1 MNPVIAMLIG
11 VVVMMVLVI
20 CTRMHAFP
28 SLIISAILIAVLS
41 GNYLL
46 VGTGNEGGNL
56 LSVAISTVT
65 GGFGGTM
72 TSIALPSALVASWVS
87 RKSGAAKRM
96 AITILK
102 LVGVK
107 RADVVLGL
115 TGFVVSIPVFCDS
128 GFVILS
134 SLAKEF
140 SRLTKKSM
148 VGLGGILGMGL
159 YITHFMVPPTPGPL
173 AVVST
178 FQNEGINIDL
188 GMFIIAGLLFSI
200 PLFIFS
206 VFLLRWFGNKYPQF
220 VVPYEIDRSKYTEAQ
235 LKVLDKIDAKIKA
248 GKELENEDFTE
259 LLSTEKLPSAGLS
272 FTILLLPVFLIL
284 ANTLVSQTAFKA
296 TLVGEIIT
304 FLGNPVI
311 ALFISLCLGAFL
323 LAKDLDNKTVVGMMN
338 DALRDAG
345 PIVMITAGGGALGA
359 VVKATG
365 AAGMMANGIVALGIP
380 GILVPLL
387 IGTIMR
393 FPQGSGTTAMITGSA
408 IIAPMLVTLG
418 INPYLAGLAVCLTAM
433 CPSFL
438 NDSYFHVVTS
448 FSGMDIKTSLKTW
461 TIGSILVPVFGS
473 VIICILSL
481 FIHNLSFCGIAVL
494 FALPHGM

>member
-72 TSIALPSALVASWVS
+72 TSIGIVIGFGCIMGIFLE
-87 RKSGAAKRM
+87 KSGAAKRM

-159 YITHFMVPPTPGPL
+159 YITHFMVPPTPRTKASTLTL
-173 AVVST
+173 ACSSSPVCCSP
-178 FQNEGINIDL
+178 
-188 GMFIIAGLLFSI
+188 S
-200 PLFIFS
+200 PCS
-206 VFLLRWFGNKYPQF
+206 SSPC
-220 VVPYEIDRSKYTEAQ
+220 SC
-235 LKVLDKIDAKIKA
+235 
-248 GKELENEDFTE
+248 
-259 LLSTEKLPSAGLS
+259 SAGS
-272 FTILLLPVFLIL
+272 
-284 ANTLVSQTAFKA
+284 A
-296 TLVGEIIT
+296 TST
-304 FLGNPVI
+304 R
-311 ALFISLCLGAFL
+311 S
-323 LAKDLDNKTVVGMMN
+323 
-338 DALRDAG
+338 
-345 PIVMITAGGGALGA
+345 
-359 VVKATG
+359 
-365 AAGMMANGIVALGIP
+365 
-380 GILVPLL
+380 
-387 IGTIMR
+387 
-393 FPQGSGTTAMITGSA
+393 S
-408 IIAPMLVTLG
+408 
-418 INPYLAGLAVCLTAM
+418 
-433 CPSFL
+433 SFL
-438 NDSYFHVVTS
+438 TRSTAAS
-448 FSGMDIKTSLKTW
+448 TPK
-461 TIGSILVPVFGS
+461 
-473 VIICILSL
+473 LS
-481 FIHNLSFCGIAVL
+481 
-494 FALPHGM
+494 

>member
-1 MNPVIAMLIG
+1 MKTATVHIQ
-11 VVVMMVLVI
+11 
-20 CTRMHAFP
+20 
-28 SLIISAILIAVLS
+28 
-41 GNYLL
+41 
-46 VGTGNEGGNL
+46 
-56 LSVAISTVT
+56 SVS
-65 GGFGGTM
+65 
-72 TSIALPSALVASWVS
+72 
-87 RKSGAAKRM
+87 
-96 AITILK
+96 
-102 LVGVK
+102 
-107 RADVVLGL
+107 
-115 TGFVVSIPVFCDS
+115 
-128 GFVILS
+128 
-134 SLAKEF
+134 
-140 SRLTKKSM
+140 
-148 VGLGGILGMGL
+148 
-159 YITHFMVPPTPGPL
+159 
-173 AVVST
+173 
-178 FQNEGINIDL
+178 
-188 GMFIIAGLLFSI
+188 
-200 PLFIFS
+200 
-206 VFLLRWFGNKYPQF
+206 
-220 VVPYEIDRSKYTEAQ
+220 PYSQSKHY
-235 LKVLDKIDAKIKA
+235 
-248 GKELENEDFTE
+248 
-259 LLSTEKLPSAGLS
+259 STEKLPSAGLS

-296 TLVGEIIT
+296 TIVGEIIT

-365 AAGMMANGIVALGIP
+365 AAGMMANGIVAIGIP

-387 IGTIMR
+387 IGTIRR

-481 FIHNLSFCGIAVL
+481 FIH
-494 FALPHGM
+494 

>member
-1 MNPVIAMLIG
+1 MLIG
-11 VVVMMVLVI
+11 VVVMMVLII

-28 SLIISAILIAVLS
+28 ALIISAILIAVLS
-41 GNYLL
+41 GNNLA
-46 VGTGNEGGNL
+46 GAAESGNL
-56 LSVAISTVT
+56 LGTAISTVT
-65 GGFGGTM
+65 SGFGGTM
-72 TSIALPSALVASWVS
+72 ASIGIVIGFGCIMGIFLE
-87 RKSGAAKRM
+87 KSGAAKRM
-96 AITILK
+96 ALSILK
-102 LVGVK
+102 LVGIK

-159 YITHFMVPPTPGPL
+159 YITHFLVPPTPGPL

-178 FQNEGINIDL
+178 FQQNGLNVDL
-188 GMFIIAGLLFSI
+188 GLFIIYGLLLSI
-200 PLFIFS
+200 PVFILS
-206 VFLLRWFGNKYPQF
+206 VFLFRYFGNKYPQF
-220 VVPYEIDRSKYTEAQ
+220 VVPYEIDRSKYTAAQ
-235 LKVLDKIDAKIKA
+235 LEVLDKIDAKLKA
-248 GKELENEDFTE
+248 GKELENEDFAA
-259 LLSTEKLPSAGLS
+259 LLSTEKLPGAGIS
-272 FTILLLPVFLIL
+272 FTILLLPVILIL
-284 ANTLVSQTAFKA
+284 ANTIVSQTALKGVI
-296 TLVGEIIT
+296 VGEIIT

-311 ALFISLCLGAFL
+311 ALFISLCLGAFV
-323 LAKDLDNKTVVGMMN
+323 LARDLDNKTVVGMMGE
-338 DALRDAG
+338 ALKDAG
-345 PIVMITAGGGALGA
+345 PIVFITAAGGALGA

-365 AAGMMANGIVALGIP
+365 AAGIMGEALVSTGIP

-387 IGTIMR
+387 IGVIMR

-408 IIAPMLVTLG
+408 LVAPMLAAGLAV
-418 INPYLAGLAVCLTAM
+418 NPYLAGLAICMTAM

-461 TIGSILVPVFGS
+461 TIGSIIIPVFGGL
-473 VIICILSL
+473 ILFILSL
-481 FIHNLSFCGIAVL
+481 FIH
-494 FALPHGM
+494 

>member
-1 MNPVIAMLIG
+1 MNPVLAMLIG
-11 VVVMMVLVI
+11 VVVMMVLII

-28 SLIISAILIAVLS
+28 ALIISAILIAVLS
-41 GNYLL
+41 GNNLAG
-46 VGTGNEGGNL
+46 VAESGNL
-56 LSVAISTVT
+56 LGTAISTVT
-65 GGFGGTM
+65 SGFGGTM
-72 TSIALPSALVASWVS
+72 ASIGIVIGFGCIMGIFLE
-87 RKSGAAKRM
+87 KSGAAKRM
-96 AITILK
+96 ALSILK
-102 LVGVK
+102 LVGIK

-178 FQNEGINIDL
+178 FQQNGMNVDL
-188 GMFIIAGLLFSI
+188 GLFIIYGLLLSI
-200 PLFIFS
+200 PVFVLS
-206 VFLLRWFGNKYPQF
+206 VFLFRYFGNKYPQF
-220 VVPYEIDRSKYTEAQ
+220 VVPYEIDRSKYTAAQ
-235 LKVLDKIDAKIKA
+235 LEVLDKIDAKLKA
-248 GKELENEDFTE
+248 GKELENEDFAA
-259 LLSTEKLPSAGLS
+259 LLSTEKLPGAGIS
-272 FTILLLPVFLIL
+272 FTILLLPVILIL
-284 ANTLVSQTAFKA
+284 ANTIVSQTALKGMI
-296 TLVGEIIT
+296 VGQIIT

-311 ALFISLCLGAFL
+311 ALFISLCLGAFV
-323 LAKDLDNKTVVGMMN
+323 LARDKDNKTVVGMMGE
-338 DALRDAG
+338 ALKDAG
-345 PIVMITAGGGALGA
+345 PIVFITAAGGALGA

-365 AAGMMANGIVALGIP
+365 AAGIMGEALVSTGIP

-387 IGTIMR
+387 IGVIMR

-408 IIAPMLVTLG
+408 LVAPMLAAGLAV
-418 INPYLAGLAVCLTAM
+418 NPYLAGLAICMTAM

-461 TIGSILVPVFGS
+461 TIGSIIIPVFGGL
-473 VIICILSL
+473 ILFILSL
-481 FIHNLSFCGIAVL
+481 FIH
-494 FALPHGM
+494 

>member
-1 MNPVIAMLIG
+1 MLIG
-11 VVVMMVLVI
+11 VVVMMVLII

-28 SLIISAILIAVLS
+28 ALIISAILIAVLS
-41 GNYLL
+41 GNNLAG
-46 VGTGNEGGNL
+46 VAESGNL
-56 LSVAISTVT
+56 LGTAISTVT
-65 GGFGGTM
+65 SGFGGTM
-72 TSIALPSALVASWVS
+72 ASIGIVIGFGCIMGIFLE
-87 RKSGAAKRM
+87 KSGAAKRM
-96 AITILK
+96 ALSILK
-102 LVGVK
+102 LVGIK

-159 YITHFMVPPTPGPL
+159 YITHFLVPPTPGPL

-178 FQNEGINIDL
+178 FQQNGMNVDL
-188 GMFIIAGLLFSI
+188 GLFIIYGLLLSI
-200 PLFIFS
+200 PVFVLS
-206 VFLLRWFGNKYPQF
+206 VFLFRYFGNKYPQF
-220 VVPYEIDRSKYTEAQ
+220 VVPYEIDRSKYTAAQ
-235 LKVLDKIDAKIKA
+235 LEVLDKIDAKLKA
-248 GKELENEDFTE
+248 GKELENEDFAA
-259 LLSTEKLPSAGLS
+259 LLSTEKLPGAGIS
-272 FTILLLPVFLIL
+272 FTILLLPVILIL
-284 ANTLVSQTAFKA
+284 ANTIVSQTALKGMI
-296 TLVGEIIT
+296 VGQIIT

-311 ALFISLCLGAFL
+311 ALFISLCLGAFV
-323 LAKDLDNKTVVGMMN
+323 LARDKDNKTVVGMMGE
-338 DALRDAG
+338 ALKDAG
-345 PIVMITAGGGALGA
+345 PIVFITAAGGALGA

-365 AAGMMANGIVALGIP
+365 AAGIMGEALVSTGIP

-387 IGTIMR
+387 IGVIMR

-408 IIAPMLVTLG
+408 LVAPMLAAGLAV
-418 INPYLAGLAVCLTAM
+418 NPYLAGLAICMTAM

-461 TIGSILVPVFGS
+461 TIAPSSSPCS
-473 VIICILSL
+473 
-481 FIHNLSFCGIAVL
+481 AD
-494 FALPHGM
+494 

>member
-72 TSIALPSALVASWVS
+72 TSIGIVIGFGCIMGIFLE
-87 RKSGAAKRM
+87 KSGAAKRM

-200 PLFIFS
+200 PLFVFS
-206 VFLLRWFGNKYPQF
+206 VFLFRWFGNKYPQF

-296 TLVGEIIT
+296 TIVGEIIT

-323 LAKDLDNKTVVGMMN
+323 LA
-338 DALRDAG
+338 
-345 PIVMITAGGGALGA
+345 
-359 VVKATG
+359 
-365 AAGMMANGIVALGIP
+365 
-380 GILVPLL
+380 
-387 IGTIMR
+387 
-393 FPQGSGTTAMITGSA
+393 SGTKG
-408 IIAPMLVTLG
+408 
-418 INPYLAGLAVCLTAM
+418 
-433 CPSFL
+433 
-438 NDSYFHVVTS
+438 
-448 FSGMDIKTSLKTW
+448 KR
-461 TIGSILVPVFGS
+461 
-473 VIICILSL
+473 
-481 FIHNLSFCGIAVL
+481 
-494 FALPHGM
+494 FALPNAEIMIHQPLIAGGQGGGLSGQATDIKIHADHIIRTRAKMNRLLSEYTGQPLEKVEQDTERDNFLSAQEAKEYGLIDEVITHR

>member
-1 MNPVIAMLIG
+1 MLIG
-11 VVVMMVLVI
+11 VVVMMVLII

-28 SLIISAILIAVLS
+28 ALIISAILIAVLS
-41 GNYLL
+41 GNNLAG
-46 VGTGNEGGNL
+46 VAESGNL
-56 LSVAISTVT
+56 LGTAISTVT
-65 GGFGGTM
+65 SGFGGTM
-72 TSIALPSALVASWVS
+72 ASIGIVIGFGCIMGIFLE
-87 RKSGAAKRM
+87 KSGAAKRM
-96 AITILK
+96 ALSILK
-102 LVGVK
+102 LVGIK

-159 YITHFMVPPTPGPL
+159 YITHFLVPPTPGPL

-178 FQNEGINIDL
+178 FQQNGLNVDL
-188 GMFIIAGLLFSI
+188 GLFIIYGLLLSI
-200 PLFIFS
+200 PVFVLS
-206 VFLLRWFGNKYPQF
+206 VFLFRYFGNKYPQF
-220 VVPYEIDRSKYTEAQ
+220 VVPYEIDRSKYTAAQ
-235 LKVLDKIDAKIKA
+235 LEVLDKIDAKLKA
-248 GKELENEDFTE
+248 GKELENEDFAA
-259 LLSTEKLPSAGLS
+259 LLSTEKLPGAGIS
-272 FTILLLPVFLIL
+272 FTILLLPVILIL
-284 ANTLVSQTAFKA
+284 ANTIVSQTALKGMI
-296 TLVGEIIT
+296 VGQIIT

-311 ALFISLCLGAFL
+311 ALFISLCLGAFV
-323 LAKDLDNKTVVGMMN
+323 LARDKDNKTVVGMMGE
-338 DALRDAG
+338 ALKDAG
-345 PIVMITAGGGALGA
+345 PIVFITAAGGALGA

-365 AAGMMANGIVALGIP
+365 AAGIMGEALVSTGIP

-387 IGTIMR
+387 IGVIMR

-461 TIGSILVPVFGS
+461 TIGSILVPIFGS

-481 FIHNLSFCGIAVL
+481 FIH
-494 FALPHGM
+494 

>member
-11 VVVMMVLVI
+11 VVVMMGLI
-20 CTRMHAFP
+20 IFTRMHAFP
-28 SLIISAILIAVLS
+28 SLIISAILIGVLS
-41 GNYLL
+41 GNALL
-46 VGTGNEGGNL
+46 VGTGNEGGSL
-56 LSVAISTVT
+56 LGVAVSTVT
-65 GGFGGTM
+65 SGFGGTM
-72 TSIALPSALVASWVS
+72 ASIGIVIGFGCIMGIFLE
-87 RKSGAAKRM
+87 KSGAAKRM
-96 AITILK
+96 ALTILK

-159 YITHFMVPPTPGPL
+159 YITHFLVPPTPGPL

-178 FQNEGINIDL
+178 FQNEGIAMDL
-188 GMFIIAGLLFSI
+188 GMFIIYGLLLSIPVFVFSI
-200 PLFIFS
+200 YLF
-206 VFLLRWFGNKYPQF
+206 RWFGNKYPDF
-220 VVPYEIDRSKYTEAQ
+220 VVPYEIDRSKYTDAQ
-235 LKVLDKIDAKIKA
+235 LAVLDKIDAKIKS
-248 GKELENEDFTE
+248 GKDLENKDFED
-259 LLSTEKLPSAGLS
+259 LLSTEKLPGAGIS
-272 FTILLLPVFLIL
+272 FTILLLPVVLIL
-284 ANTLVSQTAFKA
+284 ANTVVSQTALKGQ
-296 TLVGEIIT
+296 LIGQIVT

-311 ALFISLCLGAFL
+311 ALFIALCLGAFV
-323 LAKDLDNKTVVGMMN
+323 LAGKLDKKTVNGMMN
-338 DALRDAG
+338 DALKDAG
-345 PIVMITAGGGALGA
+345 PIVMITAAGGAA
-359 VVKATG
+359 QI
-365 AAGMMANGIVALGIP
+365 MADGIVSVGIP

-408 IIAPMLVTLG
+408 IIAPMLLTLG
-418 INPYLAGLAVCLTAM
+418 VNPYLAGLAVCMTSM

-438 NDSYFHVVTS
+438 NDSYFHVVTN

-461 TIGSILVPVFGS
+461 TIGSIAVPVVGS
-473 VIICILSL
+473 IIICIASI
-481 FIHNLSFCGIAVL
+481 FIH
-494 FALPHGM
+494 

>member
-1 MNPVIAMLIG
+1 MKTISIPYYTSTLDLHVDEANLKAVVTAKMHEYKAGKTEVELVHEALEHPIASPRLRDLAKG
-11 VVVMMVLVI
+11 KQKVVLVTSDH
-20 CTRMHAFP
+20 TRAVP
-28 SLIISAILIAVLS
+28 SKITLPILLDEIRQGNPDADITILIA
-41 GNYLL
+41 
-46 VGTGNEGGNL
+46 TGLHRPTTEEEQRRMFGD
-56 LSVAISTVT
+56 AIVDHEK
-65 GGFGGTM
+65 
-72 TSIALPSALVASWVS
+72 IA
-87 RKSGAAKRM
+87 
-96 AITILK
+96 
-102 LVGVK
+102 
-107 RADVVLGL
+107 
-115 TGFVVSIPVFCDS
+115 
-128 GFVILS
+128 
-134 SLAKEF
+134 
-140 SRLTKKSM
+140 
-148 VGLGGILGMGL
+148 
-159 YITHFMVPPTPGPL
+159 
-173 AVVST
+173 
-178 FQNEGINIDL
+178 
-188 GMFIIAGLLFSI
+188 
-200 PLFIFS
+200 
-206 VFLLRWFGNKYPQF
+206 
-220 VVPYEIDRSKYTEAQ
+220 
-235 LKVLDKIDAKIKA
+235 IDAKIKA

-296 TLVGEIIT
+296 TIVGEIIT

-365 AAGMMANGIVALGIP
+365 AAGMMANGIVAIGIP

-481 FIHNLSFCGIAVL
+481 FIH
-494 FALPHGM
+494 